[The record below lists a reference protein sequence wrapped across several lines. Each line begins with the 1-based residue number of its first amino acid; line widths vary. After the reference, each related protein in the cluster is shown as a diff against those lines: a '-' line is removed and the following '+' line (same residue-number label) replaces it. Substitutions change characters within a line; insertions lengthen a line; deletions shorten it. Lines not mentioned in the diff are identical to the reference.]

1 MFTYRM
7 SMIKIQENA
16 NLVDRNTFHVPAIAR
31 YFIETVDVDSVTEF
45 LESELAGK
53 HQIFIL
59 GGGSNVLFTGDFDGI
74 VLHPDLK
81 GIETVGE
88 YRDYI
93 LVRAGAGENWDD
105 LVDYCVRNNL
115 GGIENL
121 SLIPGTVGASPVQN
135 IGAYGVEV
143 MDVIDTVEGFYI
155 KERKPFRLK
164 AKECRFSY
172 RNSLF
177 KTDLKDQVII
187 TKVCYKLHRK
197 QVFNTRYP
205 DLERELNN
213 YDETTIANIRKAI
226 ITIRTN
232 KLPDPAEQGNAGSF
246 FKNPVVPKAQ
256 AESLKRFYPVMPEY
270 DLKDGSVKLSA
281 AWLIDQCGW
290 KGRSCGKAATHKK
303 QPLIIIN
310 RGGATGKEIYDCA
323 LKIQKSVMNH
333 FAIRLEMEVNVI

>member
-1 MFTYRM
+1 M

-16 NLVDRNTFHVPAIAR
+16 ALVDRNTFHVPATAR
-31 YFIETVDVDSVTEF
+31 YFVEIGNVDSVNKF
-45 LESELAGK
+45 LESDLAGK
-53 HQIFIL
+53 HSIFIL
-59 GGGSNVLFTGDFDGI
+59 GGGSNVLFTGDLDGI
-74 VLHPDLK
+74 VLHPAIK
-81 GIETVGE
+81 GIEAISEGS
-88 YRDYI
+88 DHI
-93 LVRAGAGENWDD
+93 IVRAGAGENWDD
-105 LVDYCVRNNL
+105 FVDYCVRNDW

-143 MDVIDTVEGFYI
+143 MDFIDTVEGFYI

-177 KTDLKDQVII
+177 KTELKDQVII
-187 TKVCYKLHRK
+187 TNVSYRLNRK
-197 QVFNTRYP
+197 PLFNTRYP
-205 DLERELNN
+205 DLEKELNN

-232 KLPDPAEQGNAGSF
+232 KLPDPAEQGSAGSF
-246 FKNPVVPKAQ
+246 FKNPVVSKSQ
-256 AESLKRFYPVMPEY
+256 SESLKRFYPGMPEY
-270 DLKDGSVKLSA
+270 DLKNGSVKLSA

-323 LKIQKSVMNH
+323 VKIQKSVMNH
-333 FAIRLEMEVNVI
+333 FAIRLEMEVIVI